1 MQVDENGNLLVA
13 RVLAGGVI
21 ERQGLLHPG
30 DVILEVNTV
39 AVTSPDELQF
49 EVNRAKENVT
59 LRIAPNTDNA
69 KALKTHQVKHF

>member
-1 MQVDENGNLLVA
+1 MDENGNLLVA

-30 DVILEVNTV
+30 DVILEVNNV
-39 AVTSPDELQF
+39 NINSPDDLQF

-59 LRIAPNTDNA
+59 LRIAPNPEA
-69 KALKTHQVKHF
+69 SKPLKTHQVFIEFD